1 MSKIS
6 RLKNQTIAKALTAFP
21 ILAEKAME
29 ASGPTVSYRDTPWA
43 PVSKPLSKMRVAIV
57 TTSGV
62 HHTEQSP
69 FDMSDETGDP
79 SLRMLEAA
87 RATDSLMITHDYYD
101 HKDADK
107 DINIVFPI
115 DRLRE
120 FEQEGRIGE
129 VAPTHYGLMGHLT
142 GKHCDTLVKVTT
154 PQIIS
159 RLKQENVDAVILTPG

>member
-21 ILAEKAME
+21 MLAEKAIE
-29 ASGPTVSYRDTPWA
+29 AAGPTVNFDDSPWTP
-43 PVSKPLSKMRVAIV
+43 VTKPLKEMRVAIV
-57 TTSGV
+57 TTSGA
-62 HHTEQSP
+62 HHTDQNP

-79 SLRMLEAA
+79 SVRMIDASRPA
-87 RATDSLMITHDYYD
+87 DSIMITHDYYD

-120 FEQEGRIGE
+120 FADEGRIGE
-129 VAPTHYGLMGHLT
+129 VAPTHYGLMGHLM
-142 GKHCDTLVKVTT
+142 GKHIDTLLNETSPGIVK
-154 PQIIS
+154 
-159 RLKQENVDAVILTPG
+159 RLKEEAVDAVLLTPG